1 MTNEERIKAAW
12 EGRISGCLLGKPVEM
27 ISMREGPQGLANFLE
42 NSGSLPLRDYVNYMD
57 HELLR
62 GANKR
67 CCAGMMDKAEV
78 DDDITY
84 LVLALMMMEQHGL
97 DLSTD
102 DVARSWINLLPV
114 GATFT
119 AERDSCL
126 LYTSPSPRDRQKSR
140 MPSSA

>member
-1 MTNEERIKAAW
+1 MSVEQTIKAAW

-27 ISMREGPQGLANFLE
+27 ISMREGRVGLNNYLSE
-42 NSGSLPLRDYVNYMD
+42 SGSLPLRNYVRPMD
-57 HELLR
+57 HEMIR

-67 CCAGMMDKAEV
+67 CCLGMMDKAEA

-84 LVLALMMMEQHGL
+84 SVLGLMMLEQHGTEL
-97 DLSTD
+97 NTD

-119 AERDSCL
+119 AERESYLKLIDKCL
-126 LYTSPSPRDRQKSR
+126 KEIMQLYFLF
-140 MPSSA
+140 